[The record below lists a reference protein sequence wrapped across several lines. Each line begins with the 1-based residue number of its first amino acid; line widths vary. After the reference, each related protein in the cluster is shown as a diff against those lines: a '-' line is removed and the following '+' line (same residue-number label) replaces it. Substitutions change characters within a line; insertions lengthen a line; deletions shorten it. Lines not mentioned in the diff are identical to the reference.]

1 MQPGD
6 VPVTYAD
13 TEPLERD
20 YGYKPS
26 TDLRT
31 GASQICPLVQ
41 GVLQG
46 LIYMFIYNV
55 SPADAGRKKSY
66 LRFFSRVG
74 FCNISFKLYLQ
85 IFVQNMLSMPAKVI
99 S

>member
-1 MQPGD
+1 MYPPQM
-6 VPVTYAD
+6 
-13 TEPLERD
+13 RD
-20 YGYKPS
+20 E
-26 TDLRT
+26 
-31 GASQICPLVQ
+31 
-41 GVLQG
+41 
-46 LIYMFIYNV
+46 
-55 SPADAGRKKSY
+55 KSY

>member
-1 MQPGD
+1 MYTPRCG
-6 VPVTYAD
+6 T
-13 TEPLERD
+13 
-20 YGYKPS
+20 
-26 TDLRT
+26 
-31 GASQICPLVQ
+31 
-41 GVLQG
+41 
-46 LIYMFIYNV
+46 
-55 SPADAGRKKSY
+55 KKSY